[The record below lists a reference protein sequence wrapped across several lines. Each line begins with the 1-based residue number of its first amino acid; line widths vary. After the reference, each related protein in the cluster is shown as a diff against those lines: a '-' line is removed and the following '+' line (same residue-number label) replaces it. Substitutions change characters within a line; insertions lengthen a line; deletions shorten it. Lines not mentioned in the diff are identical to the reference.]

1 MLSWEY
7 PPLVIGGIAPH
18 VHGLAGA
25 LARAGH
31 EVVVLTFHH
40 PDVKDD
46 VVEDGIRV
54 VRVRTDLPWL
64 PEDQFIARM
73 ATSNHHLVAALA
85 ELDGWVPDV
94 VHAHDWLVAWA
105 GDTLHTTWG
114 RPLVAT
120 IHATERGRQG
130 GHVPPGPPSAIN
142 SIEWWL
148 TYQASQVIAC
158 SQFMREEVATGFSL
172 PPEKVHVVPNG
183 VDPAPWAAPPGVV
196 RTIGA
201 TNPLIVTWG
210 RVQYEK
216 GFQTL
221 VQALPEVRLA
231 HPGVRVVIAGR
242 GGYLEEL
249 RELAR
254 HCDVDDA
261 IEFPGFVPDE
271 VLRDVLHRSACAVIP
286 SLYEPFGIVAL
297 EALAA
302 GAPLVAARS
311 GGLAEVLDGTGA
323 ATLFP
328 PGDAGALAGALR
340 RLLGDPALATAQ
352 QAAGHRLVSERYTWD
367 AIAAATL
374 PVYELALGNGAPA
387 PVSRA

>member
-1 MLSWEY
+1 MLSWEF
-7 PPLVIGGIAPH
+7 PPLVVGGIAPH

-31 EVVVLTFHH
+31 DVAVLTFHH
-40 PDVKDD
+40 PDAEDD
-46 VVEDGIRV
+46 AMEDGVRV

-64 PEDQFIARM
+64 PEDQFVAGM
-73 ATSNHHLVAALA
+73 ATNNHHLVTALA
-85 ELDGWVPDV
+85 RLREWAPDV
-94 VHAHDWLVAWA
+94 VHAHDWLVAW
-105 GDTLHTTWG
+105 GGNTLHTVWG
-114 RPLVAT
+114 CPLVAT

-130 GHVPPGPPSAIN
+130 GHLPPGQPSAIN

-148 TYQASQVIAC
+148 TYQASQVITC
-158 SQFMREEVATGFSL
+158 SEFMRHEVVSGFNL
-172 PPEKVHVVPNG
+172 PGDKVHVVPNG
-183 VDPAPWAAPPGVV
+183 VDPAPWAPSPGGK
-196 RTIGA
+196 RTLG
-201 TNPLIVTWG
+201 TDDPLVVTWG

-221 VQALPEVRLA
+221 VQALPEIRLA
-231 HPGVRVVIAGR
+231 HPGIRVVIAGR

-249 RELAR
+249 RALAR
-254 HCDVDDA
+254 QCGVEDA
-261 IEFPGFVPDE
+261 VEFPGFVPDE
-271 VLRDVLHRSACAVIP
+271 ELRDLLHRAAAVVIP

-311 GGLAEVLDGTGA
+311 GGLAEVLEGTDA
-323 ATLFP
+323 ALLFP

-340 RLLGDPALATAQ
+340 QLLGDPRAAKAQ
-352 QAAGHRLVSERYTWD
+352 QATGHQLIAQRYTWD

-374 PVYELALGNGAPA
+374 PVYEAA
-387 PVSRA
+387 RH

>member
-7 PPLVIGGIAPH
+7 PPLVVGGIAPH

-25 LARAGH
+25 LARGGH
-31 EVVVLTFHH
+31 EVAVLTFHD
-40 PDVKDD
+40 PEAADD
-46 VVEDGIRV
+46 VTEDGVRV

-64 PEDQFIARM
+64 PEDQFVTRM
-73 ATSNHHLVAALA
+73 ATSNHHLVSALA
-85 ELDGWVPDV
+85 SLDGWVPDV

-105 GDTLHTTWG
+105 GATLHDVWQ

-130 GHVPPGPPSAIN
+130 GHVPPGQPSAIN

-158 SQFMREEVATGFSL
+158 SEFMRHEVVSGFNL
-172 PPEKVHVVPNG
+172 PADKVHVVPNG
-183 VDPAPWAAPPGVV
+183 VDPAPWAPPPGVQ
-196 RTIGA
+196 RTLD
-201 TNPLIVTWG
+201 TDKPLVVTWG

-221 VQALPEVRLA
+221 VQALPEIRLA
-231 HPGVRVVIAGR
+231 HPGIRVVVAGR
-242 GGYLEEL
+242 GSYLEEL
-249 RELAR
+249 RDLAR
-254 HCDVDDA
+254 RCGVDDA
-261 IEFPGFVPDE
+261 VEFPGFVPDE
-271 VLRDVLHRSACAVIP
+271 ELQDLLHRAAAVVIP

-302 GAPLVAARS
+302 GAPLVAASS
-311 GGLAEVLDGTGA
+311 GGLAEVLDGTNA
-323 ATLFP
+323 ALLFP

-340 RLLGDPALATAQ
+340 QLLRDPRAAKAQ
-352 QAAGHRLVSERYTWD
+352 QRRGHQLVAQRYTWD
-367 AIAAATL
+367 AIAAATV
-374 PVYELALGNGAPA
+374 PVYEAA
-387 PVSRA
+387 RH

>member
-40 PDVKDD
+40 PDAKDD
-46 VVEDGIRV
+46 AIEDGIRV

-64 PEDQFIARM
+64 PGDQFIARM
-73 ATSNHHLVAALA
+73 ATGNHHLVAALA
-85 ELDGWVPDV
+85 HLDRWVPDV

-105 GDTLHTTWG
+105 GNTLHTTWS

-130 GHVPPGPPSAIN
+130 GHLPPGQPSAIN

-158 SQFMREEVATGFSL
+158 SQFMREEVAGGFSL

-183 VDPAPWAAPPGVV
+183 VDPVPWTAPPGTA
-196 RTIGA
+196 RTIGTA
-201 TNPLIVTWG
+201 DPLVITWG

-221 VQALPEVRLA
+221 VQAMPEVRLA
-231 HPGVRVVIAGR
+231 HPGVQVVIAGR

-249 RELAR
+249 RDLAR
-254 HCDVDDA
+254 HCGVDDA
-261 IEFPGFVPDE
+261 VEFPGFVPD
-271 VLRDVLHRSACAVIP
+271 DVLHDLLHRAACAVIP

-302 GAPLVAARS
+302 GAPLIAARS

-323 ATLFP
+323 ATLVP

-340 RLLGDPALATAQ
+340 QLLGDPALAMRQ
-352 QAAGHRLVSERYTWD
+352 QAAGHRLVGERYTWD
-367 AIAAATL
+367 AIAAATV
-374 PVYELALGNGAPA
+374 PVYDLATTG
-387 PVSRA
+387 